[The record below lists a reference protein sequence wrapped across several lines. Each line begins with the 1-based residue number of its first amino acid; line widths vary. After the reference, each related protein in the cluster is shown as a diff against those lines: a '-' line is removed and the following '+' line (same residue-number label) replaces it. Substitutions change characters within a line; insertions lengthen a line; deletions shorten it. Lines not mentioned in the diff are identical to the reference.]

1 MYASINQYTGNVSPG
16 TALFNG
22 GATDS
27 SETSHQI
34 SSERCYYLAYSNRTT
49 KTIERVDLY
58 KCVKLI
64 KKQRNVKDTN
74 LRERFRVV
82 DRVSKL

>member
-1 MYASINQYTGNVSPG
+1 MYASINQYTGNVSRG

-49 KTIERVDLY
+49 KTIERKINKETSFAQSKRD
-58 KCVKLI
+58 
-64 KKQRNVKDTN
+64 VKDTN